1 MVDLPW
7 HFLNTWSSNGVMSQ
21 IFAVQSGLFF
31 MYLAW
36 RMLRRLVTRI
46 LTTTGV
52 LATAAFLF
60 THPVDL
66 TQPVPPGPPVSPY
79 FDHP

>member
-7 HFLNTWSSNGVMSQ
+7 HFLNTWSSNGVLSR

-31 MYLAW
+31 TYLAW
-36 RMLRRLVTRI
+36 HLIRRLVARI
-46 LTTTGV
+46 ITVATV
-52 LATAAFLF
+52 LAAGALLF

-66 TQPVPPGPPVSPY
+66 TQPVPTSPYISPY
-79 FDHP
+79 FDQP